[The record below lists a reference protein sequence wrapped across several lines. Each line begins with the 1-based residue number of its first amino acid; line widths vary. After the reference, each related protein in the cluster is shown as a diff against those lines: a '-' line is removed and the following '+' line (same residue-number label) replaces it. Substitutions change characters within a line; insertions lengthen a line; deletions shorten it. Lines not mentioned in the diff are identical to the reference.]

1 MFTLDQILTFLKTYE
16 RQGLSLGDVI
26 QILEYTGS
34 EQIPQT
40 VQEPTDVPSQPQP
53 V

>member
-1 MFTLDQILTFLKTYE
+1 MFTVNQIIHFLKTYE
-16 RQGLSLGDVI
+16 AQGLTLNDVI

-40 VQEPTDVPSQPQP
+40 VKDPHVFSLAKSI
-53 V
+53 

>member
-1 MFTLDQILTFLKTYE
+1 MFTVNQIIHFLKTYE
-16 RQGLSLGDVI
+16 RQGLTLSDVI

-40 VQEPTDVPSQPQP
+40 VKEPDVLSESQS

>member
-1 MFTLDQILTFLKTYE
+1 MFTLNQIIHFLKTCE
-16 RQGLSLGDVI
+16 SQDLTLNDVI

-40 VQEPTDVPSQPQP
+40 IKDPHVLSVSQP